1 MSDLT
6 PDQIEFTNAF
16 NLQRTTLAGFAK
28 CQNQEELDIVRDAF
42 YLGLARDLLPMEY
55 QRVSAKIV
63 TASAVADTVGT
74 SDSMTNMI
82 QSARTS
88 PGWDDLIEA
97 VHRKAAAVDSD
108 LKGIWKTLEEGRLE
122 WIKAVNGAHPI
133 KELLKKTLAEKDSM
147 EGDVSDAKMIW
158 IYGVSLNLKQ
168 LQVHAAT
175 WARVAKI
182 PNPTQPLIGYN
193 EKLWDPRL
201 DEWRPLD
208 LGVQAAAERGGSTL
222 EEAWNA

>member
-55 QRVSAKIV
+55 QRVSAKVV
-63 TASAVADTVGT
+63 TDSAVADTVGT
-74 SDSMTNMI
+74 SDSMANMI

-97 VHRKAAAVDSD
+97 VHHKAAAVDSD
-108 LKGIWKTLEEGRLE
+108 LEGIWKTLEEGRLE

-168 LQVHAAT
+168 LQEHAAT

-182 PNPTQPLIGYN
+182 SNPTQPLIGYK